1 MLFAIHPPTVELQ
14 MNLLRLMQRNGER
27 WCEFYAVAAGE
38 RIAGLLHEGVINF
51 QCVGSKE
58 EGLPDQA
65 MASANRQ
72 TADLLGDN
80 RRLGELAWSNQVDLL
95 NGIQQAT
102 QAWCKATF
110 EVR

>member
-1 MLFAIHPPTVELQ
+1 MLFAIHPPTVDFQ
-14 MNLLRLMQRNGER
+14 MTLFRLMQRNGER
-27 WCEFYAVAAGE
+27 WCELCALAAGE

-51 QCVGSKE
+51 QGVGSQ

>member
-80 RRLGELAWSNQVDLL
+80 RPLGELAWSNQVDLL
-95 NGIQQAT
+95 NGSQQAT
-102 QAWCKATF
+102 PAWC
-110 EVR
+110 